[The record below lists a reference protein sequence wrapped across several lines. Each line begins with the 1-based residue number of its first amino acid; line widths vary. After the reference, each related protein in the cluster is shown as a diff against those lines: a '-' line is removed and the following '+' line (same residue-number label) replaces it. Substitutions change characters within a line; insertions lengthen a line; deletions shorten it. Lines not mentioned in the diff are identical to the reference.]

1 MWCWKQSR
9 GRRGEVG
16 KERETDRQ
24 ALSCSSAGFWCLF
37 GCVPV
42 HIFRFKIPQLPSLGC
57 RRHKENPRISTLCL
71 LIPISLCLLSS
82 PVLVL
87 YIMSRVFNYTLWEE

>member
-1 MWCWKQSR
+1 M
-9 GRRGEVG
+9 G

-57 RRHKENPRISTLCL
+57 RRQKENPRISTLCL
-71 LIPISLCLLSS
+71 LIPMSLCLLSS